1 MAGEADGAGEAGAW
15 RGSRIEGDET
25 RRLALDLGRAPVT
38 PLTSSLIHPRP
49 RRLVFCEESNE
60 TERLF
65 PPVKGDRRIF
75 SRFEKLDAVVLG
87 LLRFL
92 GILEA
97 LRSCAHAELRFGTVK
112 TLYSATP

>member
-1 MAGEADGAGEAGAW
+1 M
-15 RGSRIEGDET
+15 
-25 RRLALDLGRAPVT
+25 
-38 PLTSSLIHPRP
+38 
-49 RRLVFCEESNE
+49 
-60 TERLF
+60 
-65 PPVKGDRRIF
+65 KGDRRIF